1 MIKKQTL
8 KSKKKKIKVA
18 VSGYFNPLHVG
29 HLEMIEK
36 AKKLG
41 DYLIAIVNSDY
52 QVKLKGSVPF
62 MSEKDRIKII
72 KALKNVDEVFLSID
86 KDKTV
91 CKSLSKVKPN
101 IFANGGDRKNLND
114 VPEYDIC
121 QKLNIKMVDGLG
133 KKIRSSSIL
142 IADANKKKK

>member
-1 MIKKQTL
+1 MTYDKNY
-8 KSKKKKIKVA
+8 KKKIEVA

-41 DYLIAIVNSDY
+41 DYLTVIVNNDF
-52 QVKLKGSVPF
+52 QVKLKGSIPF
-62 MSEKDRIKII
+62 MSEEDRVKVIE
-72 KALKNVDEVFLSID
+72 ALKNVDQVFLSID

-91 CKSLSKVKPN
+91 CKSLEKINPD

-114 VPEYDIC
+114 IPEYEIC
-121 QKLNIKMVDGLG
+121 KKLNIKMVDGLG
-133 KKIRSSSIL
+133 AKIRSSSIL
-142 IADANKKKK
+142 ISNASKKKKEAK